1 MLRPLL
7 SLLLGGTLLLGM
19 AVPVG
24 VTALAGLV
32 LPEQAG
38 GSLIRREGQVI
49 GSALVGQD
57 FQGDRWFQGRP
68 SATSAAPYDAS
79 SSAASQLGPTS
90 AALLEAITTRLVG
103 ARDVPAD
110 AVTAS
115 GSGLDPHISVENA
128 REQIPRVAAARNLP
142 AERIFA
148 ILERS
153 IEGRELGLLGEPR
166 VNVLRLNLA
175 LEAVR

>member
-7 SLLLGGTLLLGM
+7 SLLLGGTLLLGV
-19 AVPVG
+19 AVPLG
-24 VTALAGLV
+24 ITALAGLV

-38 GSLIRREGQVI
+38 GSLLRREGQVI

-90 AALLEAITTRLVG
+90 AALLEAITTRLAG
-103 ARDVPAD
+103 ARNVPAD